1 MSKNFSQIFTELYA
15 RPVEGEDLY
24 FRIRNVGEEI
34 RKMVQ
39 SGETMSGRFQGLL
52 ESFRGII
59 PDEQQ
64 RYQAALKAL
73 STTSK
78 LGRQEVINAMNSQF
92 EELKVLERGLMPSH
106 AGWDGELQAMETR
119 SQMLKGEMA
128 NLRARIAQLES
139 EEQLIQA
146 GIAVRGKY
154 LALVEK
160 TVKELFANIGA
171 EIAALNKK
179 VEELPAEASAAQ
191 PGSSTAPQTPP
202 AQQPNPRA
210 EETIP
215 QKVPVK
221 SDVPGKQKEGGEQKV
236 EIKAEPVPVDSKFQ
250 RKCPQCGGP
259 FHLLELENI
268 WQCFTCGHEEP
279 STGAVQGTSEEKSEP
294 MDALTPAETPGLT
307 EEAASSSIEPA
318 SMVIEPAGS
327 KKGPSRSGSQ
337 PGANKKSCPVCYKK
351 MIWYPGEKIWRCPS
365 GHHERRGGPGP
376 GSR

>member
-92 EELKVLERGLMPSH
+92 EELKVLEKGLMPSH

-179 VEELPAEASAAQ
+179 VEELPADASATQ
-191 PGSSTAPQTPP
+191 PASIAVPQTPP

-215 QKVPVK
+215 QKVPVI
-221 SDVPGKQKEGGEQKV
+221 SDAPGKQKEGGEQKV
-236 EIKAEPVPVDSKFQ
+236 EIKTEPVPVDSKFQ

-259 FHLLELENI
+259 FHLLELEYI

-279 STGAVQGTSEEKSEP
+279 STGAVPETGEPVNEPRSVPAAGPVFDPSLSSARRSASKSP
-294 MDALTPAETPGLT
+294 KDYKPT
-307 EEAASSSIEPA
+307 
-318 SMVIEPAGS
+318 
-327 KKGPSRSGSQ
+327 KK
-337 PGANKKSCPVCYKK
+337 KDCPVCSKK
-351 MIWYPGEKIWRCPS
+351 MYWYPDTKAWRCPS
-365 GHHERRGGPGP
+365 CYYERRI
-376 GSR
+376 